1 MRALRKRIQYA
12 TGHIDAQVSILIN
25 YLARLG
31 VSVKN
36 GVASAVG
43 VTCVFL
49 CCTLPSP
56 FLTYTKQRIDTTNA
70 VIPANTDELRTLL
83 INIKRQVAE
92 TLRNV
97 VDVVGKY
104 AAHCLPGEARN
115 SVRGFILSLPSRWV
129 RCVLRSVSNQFFLS
143 NQFAQASINNR
154 FTKPEGPVDASAL
167 ATEST
172 LKESQ
177 KVLTLATESSAMLKG
192 IQEVVEASVGG
203 SSATMTGIE
212 TSVSGASHP
221 MKRSKGKTD
230 SAMDISDDEDQHFE
244 EAREETFSQH

>member
-1 MRALRKRIQYA
+1 
-12 TGHIDAQVSILIN
+12 
-25 YLARLG
+25 
-31 VSVKN
+31 
-36 GVASAVG
+36 
-43 VTCVFL
+43 
-49 CCTLPSP
+49 
-56 FLTYTKQRIDTTNA
+56 

-129 RCVLRSVSNQFFLS
+129 CFVLHVMINFLFLIS
-143 NQFAQASINNR
+143 FAQASINNR
-154 FTKPEGPVDASAL
+154 FKTPEGPIDASAL
-167 ATEST
+167 ASDST
-172 LKESQ
+172 LKETQ

-192 IQEVVEASVGG
+192 IQEVVEASVGAPSSKTTGTETMLNG
-203 SSATMTGIE
+203 STA
-212 TSVSGASHP
+212 HP

-244 EAREETFSQH
+244 EAREESAH